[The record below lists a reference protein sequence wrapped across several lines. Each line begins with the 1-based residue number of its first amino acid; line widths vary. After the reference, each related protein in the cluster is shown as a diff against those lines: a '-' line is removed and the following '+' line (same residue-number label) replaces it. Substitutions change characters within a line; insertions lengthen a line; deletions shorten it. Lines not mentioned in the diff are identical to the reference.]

1 MKVIRYMNA
10 NSHDFCEKGVKK
22 NICSVKNRNKSHFI
36 LSAVCVVYSCFCIP
50 YAIEVFK
57 KKKGVADNRLRT
69 RR

>member
-22 NICSVKNRNKSHFI
+22 IYVALKTGIKVI
-36 LSAVCVVYSCFCIP
+36 LLSAVCVVYSCFCIP

-57 KKKGVADNRLRT
+57 KKKGVAGNRLRT